1 MKRTFRQRVASAAY
15 TIICIASFAFVGV
28 LLAWRG

>member
-1 MKRTFRQRVASAAY
+1 MKPSFRQRVASAAY